1 MSMRRAHRIGA
12 AGGFG
17 YTIFTFAAWLCL
29 ERLGSGGPVTNWSA
43 HHLTTFFVEHR
54 TIERLS
60 AMFFSLAILPYIVFL
75 GHLRVVLTTPEDGD
89 PEVRTVSSVLR
100 VALVAGAVIPFTI
113 SLFLWGAAYQPTVAS
128 ASVTQLSY
136 DLLLLTA
143 PAGAVTIWAAMLGAG
158 AYLILRRG
166 VLPRW
171 LGIFA
176 AVSFCLQFLYF
187 GNGFT
192 THGFFDGQTPLNS
205 WDEGL
210 SAIFA
215 YGSYLIWILCVSV
228 VWVRGWEPARREALK
243 RDLESISAAPTPV
256 G

>member
-1 MSMRRAHRIGA
+1 
-12 AGGFG
+12 
-17 YTIFTFAAWLCL
+17 
-29 ERLGSGGPVTNWSA
+29 
-43 HHLTTFFVEHR
+43 
-54 TIERLS
+54 
-60 AMFFSLAILPYIVFL
+60 
-75 GHLRVVLTTPEDGD
+75 VLIAREDDD

-113 SLFLWGAAYQPTVAS
+113 SLFLWGAAYQPAVAS

-143 PAGAVTIWAAMLGAG
+143 PAGAVTIWAAMLGAS

-176 AVSFCLQFLYF
+176 IVSFCLQFLYV

-215 YGSYLIWILCVSV
+215 YGSYLIWILSISV
-228 VWVRGWEPARREALK
+228 VWARGSEPARRGA
-243 RDLESISAAPTPV
+243 RQPDLASTAAARTPV